1 MDRKQVY
8 ENLDTERDYQESLN
22 SGWVHKGKPSVGL
35 EILLAEEYLQ
45 LARKAWCT
53 KYGDPNGGLDELR
66 KVAGILVRCF
76 ENHGVP
82 PRVLKVLKRQVT
94 VFTGPAENIKKT
106 VWEWEEENE
115 KEKVK

>member
-8 ENLDTERDYQESLN
+8 ENLDTERKYQESLN
-22 SGWVHKGKPSVGL
+22 PGWIHGGKPAVGL
-35 EILLAEEYLQ
+35 EILLAEDYLRV
-45 LARKAWCT
+45 AREAWRT
-53 KYGDPNGGLDELR
+53 GYGDKNAGLAELR

-82 PRVLKVLKRQVT
+82 PRVLKRQLTVL
-94 VFTGPAENIKKT
+94 TGPAGNIKKT
-106 VWEWEEENE
+106 VWEWEEEKE

>member
-8 ENLDTERDYQESLN
+8 ENLDTEREYQESLN
-22 SGWVHKGKPSVGL
+22 PGWIHGGKPAVGL
-35 EILLAEEYLQ
+35 EILLAEDYLH
-45 LARKAWCT
+45 LARLAWRR

-82 PRVLKVLKRQVT
+82 PRKRQLT
-94 VFTGPAENIKKT
+94 VFLDDPAGGIKKT
-106 VWEWEEENE
+106 VWELEKENK